1 MVRGEG
7 GEEEK
12 FSFGEKPVRLKG
24 RKVEEAEE
32 TNKERKGTGRRRRR
46 EEERER
52 ELGGTGHT
60 WLQMRPQ
67 MLRVI
72 TDDGKQ
78 FVKRAITV
86 PIHNTEE
93 YGDVEAARSRYLW
106 RINILPTDKRKNTWT
121 EKKNRGDLRFLP

>member
-1 MVRGEG
+1 MRKPKKRIKKEKELEG
-7 GEEEK
+7 GG
-12 FSFGEKPVRLKG
+12 GE
-24 RKVEEAEE
+24 
-32 TNKERKGTGRRRRR
+32 RRR
-46 EEERER
+46 ERER

-121 EKKNRGDLRFLP
+121 EKKNRGDLRFLIKLDF